1 MELIFA
7 LNQIVPMLQSVN
19 LVVNAVMGTT
29 ETLSMVSHNQWLIG
43 HGNNWLFIG
52 LCEPMGSICDHLG
65 DECWDNYEFIDC
77 NVQDWIGTV
86 NKNIRTQS
94 LFYERQLK
102 RVVNSNLWTRKI
114 CHRAKPLLIIAAQD
128 GKMNG
133 HSLMSL
139 VYATVMK
146 V

>member
-1 MELIFA
+1 
-7 LNQIVPMLQSVN
+7 
-19 LVVNAVMGTT
+19 
-29 ETLSMVSHNQWLIG
+29 
-43 HGNNWLFIG
+43 
-52 LCEPMGSICDHLG
+52 MGSICDHLG
-65 DECWDNYEFIDC
+65 DECWENYEFISC

-94 LFYERQLK
+94 LFYGRQLK
-102 RVVNSNLWTRKI
+102 RVVNI